1 MLTYSR
7 LAKKGGSFQKMTG
20 LTVEQFDRVAEIV
33 RPYWERAERTR
44 LSRPDRQRAIG
55 AGGKY
60 RLRTLHDKLLVLF
73 IYFRTY
79 ITMEFLGYLFD
90 LDRANI
96 CRLIRRL
103 QPVVNEAALLRGD
116 KPKRDR
122 RRKRKINNLE
132 DFLREYPE
140 LAELIVDVTEQ
151 RIQRPKRNQKA
162 YYSGKKKCHTLK
174 SQIVISKAGEIIDVN
189 RSVPGRHHDKKI
201 WDTSEIARVLP
212 REISITGD
220 SGFQG
225 IQHDFPR
232 ATLPHKKRR
241 GGPELTKKQ
250 KRQNRKIS
258 RIRVLVDQLI
268 GCMKVFKILSDRYR
282 GNRDK
287 HSEIFKIIA
296 YVTNMKLGRLGDLCF
311 VT

>member
-7 LAKKGGSFQKMTG
+7 LAKKARSFQKMTG
-20 LTVEQFDRVAEIV
+20 LSVEQFERVVEMV
-33 RPYWERAERTR
+33 RPYWDEAERKR
-44 LSRPDRQRAIG
+44 LCRPDRQRAIG

-60 RLRTLHDKLLVLF
+60 RLGSLHDKLLVLF

-103 QPVVNEAALLRGD
+103 QPVVNEAAILRGD

-122 RRKRKINNLE
+122 HRRRKINNLE
-132 DFLREYPE
+132 DFLQEYPE
-140 LAELIVDVTEQ
+140 LADLIVDVTEQ
-151 RIQRPKRNQKA
+151 KIQRPKRKQKA

-174 SQIVISKAGEIIDVN
+174 NQVVINKAGEIIDVN
-189 RSVPGRHHDKKI
+189 RSVPGRNHDKNI
-201 WDTSEIARVLP
+201 WDNSAIARLLP
-212 REISITGD
+212 AEISITGD
-220 SGFQG
+220 SGYQG
-225 IQHDFPR
+225 IQHDFPH
-232 ATLPHKKRR
+232 ATLPHKKTR
-241 GGPELTKKQ
+241 GGPELSKKQ

-258 RIRVLVDQLI
+258 RTRVLVDQLI

-282 GNRDK
+282 GNRHK

-296 YVTNMKLGRLGDLCF
+296 CVTNIKLGF
-311 VT
+311 VS